1 MQPAAVP
8 LVDLRE
14 LVDHALAGQV
24 RSAFLRGRRPQ
35 QERRGG
41 LHTEECGLAAGF
53 GDEFGVLLH
62 RRDGVGVLEHLERH
76 AGVHVVEQAGLL
88 RDFGHDGDGLAAL
101 VRDEI
106 SRIAQLTGRDVAEFT
121 FVEGDISAP
130 QLALSAADLEL
141 VQQQTTRIFHLAA
154 VYDLA
159 VPEDLAMRVNV
170 GGTRNVVELARS
182 LPHLKQFH
190 HVSTCYVAGKRE
202 GVILESELRHDAGY
216 RNYYEESKYLAEL
229 EVDSVK
235 ADLPVTI
242 YRPSVVCG
250 DSQTGE
256 TGKYDGVYFLIHY
269 LLKWPS
275 MLSMM
280 NIGNHKVSLNLV
292 PVDFVVD
299 AMTALAFDERAI
311 GKTLQLADPAPLTTN
326 QLFNTIARSIDGRQ
340 SKITAPAKLVRFF
353 LMLPPSPRITGLP
366 HHAVPYF
373 FVRQLYDTSEAQELL
388 AGHGIQCPPFERYVD
403 RIVDFARQ
411 HPTIKHG

>member
-1 MQPAAVP
+1 MP
-8 LVDLRE
+8 DRE
-14 LVDHALAGQV
+14 T
-24 RSAFLRGRRPQ
+24 FFI
-35 QERRGG
+35 
-41 LHTEECGLAAGF
+41 TGF
-53 GDEFGVLLH
+53 PGFIANRL
-62 RRDGVGVLEHLERH
+62 LERLARQECDFILLVQPSLATH
-76 AGVHVVEQAGLL
+76 AYE
-88 RDFGHDGDGLAAL
+88 
-101 VRDEI
+101 EI
-106 SRIAQLTGRDVAEFT
+106 DRIASLTGRSIAEFQI
-121 FVEGDISAP
+121 VEGDIAEP
-130 QLALSAADLEL
+130 KLALNASDLEL
-141 VQQQTTRIFHLAA
+141 VQQETTRLFHLAA

-159 VPEDLAMRVNV
+159 VPEDVAMRVNV
-170 GGTRNVVELARS
+170 GGTRNVVDMARS

-229 EVDSVK
+229 EVDSAK

-275 MLSMM
+275 LLSAI

-292 PVDFVVD
+292 PVDFVVE
-299 AMTALAFDERAI
+299 AMAALAFDERAI

-326 QLFNTIARSIDGRQ
+326 QLFNTIAKSIDGHR
-340 SKITAPAKLVRFF
+340 SKITAPAKWVRFF

-373 FVRQLYDTSEAQELL
+373 FVRQLYETTQAQELL
-388 AGHGIQCPPFERYVD
+388 AAHGIQCPSFESYVD
-403 RIVDFARQ
+403 RIVDFAHK
-411 HPTIKHG
+411 HPVIRHA